1 MTPHFVELA
10 TAPLGDGTSLNL
22 AALYLLLVA
31 SLQPLQQNAPDGA
44 HPLAY
49 WPDTFPLSCT
59 VTVALSGRQWILQPP
74 GAEVPPGVCHCPA
87 GHEPFLLLSDLE
99 QAAFLT
105 PATIFRYAATVM
117 IADEDGDRVYWLRG
131 LRDENAATQLI
142 TEACHAV
149 GYPGDTALFAAEQS
163 SVLRGGEIVM
173 LTLEHLDYPTSLLLF
188 PVSALSDL
196 STTQA

>member
-22 AALYLLLVA
+22 AALHLLTD
-31 SLQPLQQNAPDGA
+31 LQPLQQNAPDGA

-49 WPDTFPLSCT
+49 WPDTFPLPCT
-59 VTVALSGRQWILQPP
+59 VTVALSGQQWILQPP
-74 GAEVPPGVCHCPA
+74 GTEVPPGVRHCPA

-105 PATIFRYAATVM
+105 PATIFRYVATVM

-142 TEACHAV
+142 TEVCHAV
-149 GYPGDTALFAAEQS
+149 GYAGDTALFAAEQS
-163 SVLRGGEIVM
+163 SVLRGGENLM
-173 LTLEHLDYPTSLLLF
+173 LTLEHLDYPTSLLIF
-188 PVSALSDL
+188 PVGALSDL

>member
-22 AALYLLLVA
+22 AALHLLTD
-31 SLQPLQQNAPDGA
+31 LQPLQQNAPDGA

-49 WPDTFPLSCT
+49 WPDTFPLPCT
-59 VTVALSGRQWILQPP
+59 VTVALSGQQWILQPP
-74 GAEVPPGVCHCPA
+74 GTEVPPGVRHCPA

-105 PATIFRYAATVM
+105 PATIFRYVATVM

-142 TEACHAV
+142 TEVCHAV
-149 GYPGDTALFAAEQS
+149 GYAGDTALFAAEQS
-163 SVLRGGEIVM
+163 SVLRGGENLM
-173 LTLEHLDYPTSLLLF
+173 LTLEHLDYPTSLLIF
-188 PVSALSDL
+188 PVGALSDL
-196 STTQA
+196 STAQA